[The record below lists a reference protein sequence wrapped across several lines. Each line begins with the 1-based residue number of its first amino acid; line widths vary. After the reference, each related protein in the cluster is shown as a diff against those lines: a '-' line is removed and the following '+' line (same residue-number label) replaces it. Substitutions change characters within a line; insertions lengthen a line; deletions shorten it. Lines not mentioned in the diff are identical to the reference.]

1 MKPALNHEILISE
14 ARKFCL
20 FLSETPQPSLYG
32 VTDGK
37 AVGTLVEQAF
47 KQHLAGSYAFG
58 IGSSANGIDLP
69 DPHVLTDIKVTSIRR
84 PQSSCPFKDARQ
96 KIFELGYHLLL
107 FVYDKTD
114 DPASKTARLRFV
126 SCAFIAKERTADY
139 TTTHRLREMVAD
151 GANAEDIAAYLR
163 YTYISTDE
171 VTLNLLAEQVQKG
184 LPEQGFLPTSNA
196 WLSINS
202 TEDLVWQSNFFA

>member
-14 ARKFCL
+14 ARKFCQ

-69 DPHVLTDIKVTSIRR
+69 DPHVLTDIKVTSIRQ
-84 PQSSCPFKDARQ
+84 PQSSCPFRDARQ
-96 KIFELGYHLLL
+96 KIFGLGYHLLL

-114 DPASKTARLRFV
+114 DPTTQTARLRFV

-139 TTTHRLREMVAD
+139 TTTFRLREMVAD

-163 YTYISTDE
+163 DTYVSTDE
-171 VTLNLLAEQVQKG
+171 ATLNLLAEQVLKG
-184 LPEQGFLPTSNA
+184 PPKQGFLSTSNA
-196 WLSINS
+196 RLSINS